1 MESQAQI
8 LLYDT
13 TLRDGTQGEGISLS
27 VDDKLKIAK
36 KLDTLGIHYIEG
48 GWPGSNPKDMDFFRR
63 AKELELTNA
72 VITAFGSTRRAGI
85 DVSQDENLQKI
96 IASEVKAVAIFGK
109 TWDFHVHDAL
119 KTTLEENLNMIFES
133 VAYLKRA
140 GLEVIFD
147 AEHFFDGYKRNP
159 DYALTAVKRAQ
170 EAGADC
176 VTLCDTNGGTLPHDI
191 SRIVSEVVSEL
202 SVTVGIH
209 CHNDC
214 ELGVANTLAAV
225 QAGARHVQGTINGYG
240 ERCGNANLISVIPNL
255 QMKLNYKCIDNEE
268 LPNLV
273 TVSKYVHEIA
283 NQVPPNNQPFV
294 GKSAFAHKG
303 GMHVSAILKHPE
315 TYEHI
320 PPESIGNK
328 RRVLVSELS
337 GQSNLV
343 FKAKEWDLD
352 LDKKDSNSRK
362 ILDKIKEKEHQGY
375 QYEAAEA
382 SFELMVKDGLG
393 NLKQFFQFEHFK
405 IFIERDETDALYT
418 EAVVKLRVNDE
429 VVHTVSDGN
438 GPVNALDNALRKA
451 LEQYFPLLKKMHLA
465 DYKVRVLDET
475 DATASIVRVLIESSD
490 GKEKWSTIGVSG
502 NIIEASWHALIDSF
516 RYYLMKHEDDIE
528 IVTNQP
534 PAQRTGV
541 LNH

>member
-1 MESQAQI
+1 MKPQV

-27 VDDKLKIAK
+27 VDDKLKIAR
-36 KLDTLGIHYIEG
+36 KLDDLGIHYIEG
-48 GWPGSNPKDMDFFRR
+48 GWPGSNPKDMEFFL
-63 AKELELTNA
+63 KVQELNLKHAT
-72 VITAFGSTRRAGI
+72 ITAFGSTRRAGI
-85 DVSQDENLQKI
+85 DVNEDENLQKI
-96 IASEVKAVAIFGK
+96 LDSGVKAVAIFGK
-109 TWDFHVHDAL
+109 TWDFHVQEAL

-133 VAYLKRA
+133 VQYLKRD

-147 AEHFFDGYKRNP
+147 AEHFFDGYKHNP
-159 DYALTAVKRAQ
+159 EYAMEAVQKAQ
-170 EAGADC
+170 AAGADC
-176 VTLCDTNGGTLPHDI
+176 IVLCDTNGGSMPHEI
-191 SRIVSEVVSEL
+191 YEIVSHVVSKL

-214 ELGVANTLAAV
+214 ELGVANSLAAV
-225 QAGARHVQGTINGYG
+225 RAGARHVQGTINGYG

-255 QMKLNYKCIDNEE
+255 QMKLNYSCVDESQLK
-268 LPNLV
+268 NLI

-337 GQSNLV
+337 GQSNVL
-343 FKAKEWDLD
+343 FKAKEWKVK
-352 LDKKDSNSRK
+352 LDKQNPQSRK
-362 ILDKIKEKEHQGY
+362 ILDKIKEQEHKGY

-382 SFELMVKDGLG
+382 SFELMVREGLG
-393 NLKQFFQFEHFK
+393 ELKEFFQFDHFK
-405 IFIERDETDALYT
+405 IFIERDEADVLRT
-418 EAVVKLRVNDE
+418 EAVVKLRVNGE
-429 VVHTVSDGN
+429 VVHTVSEGN

-451 LEQYFPLLKKMHLA
+451 LEQYFPLIKKMYLS

-475 DATASIVRVLIESSD
+475 DATASTVRVLIESSD
-490 GKEKWSTIGVSG
+490 GKEKWSTIGVSA
-502 NIIEASWHALIDSF
+502 NIIEASWYALIDSV
-516 RYYLMKHEDDIE
+516 RYYLMKHEEEIE
-528 IVTNQP
+528 IVQSRK
-534 PAQRTGV
+534 PAQRVGV
-541 LNH
+541 VNH